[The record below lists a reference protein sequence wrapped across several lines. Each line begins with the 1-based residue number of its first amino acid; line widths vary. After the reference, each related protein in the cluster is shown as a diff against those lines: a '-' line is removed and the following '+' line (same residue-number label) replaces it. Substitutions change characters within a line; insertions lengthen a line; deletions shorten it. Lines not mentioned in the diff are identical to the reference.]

1 MAEDTKKKPFG
12 ALDGIS
18 FAVLF
23 LAICFFLYMAFGRT
37 AMQNR
42 KNFRSLTKKT
52 DTELQVLTKKKLEW
66 DASRAPEGSESA
78 ASGLS
83 NVPMLLQKINK
94 ESIACGLEL
103 STIQKVDDNTY
114 KLSCF
119 APFYRLVNFLQR
131 IEESNLA
138 VQDMDILPFSDQKNR
153 IHIVLKL
160 TEDQMTENNL
170 EILDASRK
178 RADRPFRNP
187 FQKEPGSQESSSP
200 PDVIDLT
207 SKFKLTGVGFDRA
220 QYANINHKNYYV
232 GDELSGMRI
241 VKIENGRVDLVSNSQ
256 KYTIRFR
263 YKKPLKKK

>member
-1 MAEDTKKKPFG
+1 MAKDKEKKFFG

-23 LAICFFLYMAFGRT
+23 LAVCFFLYMAFGRT

-52 DTELQVLTKKKLEW
+52 DTELQGRTKKKREW
-66 DASRAPEGSESA
+66 AASRAPEGSESA
-78 ASGLS
+78 ASGLGPLS

-94 ESIACGLEL
+94 ESIACGFEL

-138 VQDMDILPFSDQKNR
+138 VQDMDVLPFSDQKSR

-160 TEDQMTENNL
+160 TE
-170 EILDASRK
+170 
-178 RADRPFRNP
+178 
-187 FQKEPGSQESSSP
+187 
-200 PDVIDLT
+200 
-207 SKFKLTGVGFDRA
+207 
-220 QYANINHKNYYV
+220 
-232 GDELSGMRI
+232 
-241 VKIENGRVDLVSNSQ
+241 
-256 KYTIRFR
+256 
-263 YKKPLKKK
+263 